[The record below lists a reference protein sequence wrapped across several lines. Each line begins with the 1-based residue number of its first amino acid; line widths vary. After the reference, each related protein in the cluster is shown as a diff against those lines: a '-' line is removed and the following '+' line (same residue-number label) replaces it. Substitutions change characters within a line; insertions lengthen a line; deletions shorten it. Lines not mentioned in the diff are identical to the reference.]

1 MNDVE
6 VITCT
11 NKIGDDKWVANIKV
25 IGDSKSI
32 NAVAKM
38 VNSLVFLLR
47 NDAPP
52 VIEISVNEMPMKMA
66 DKVKE

>member
-1 MNDVE
+1 MVE

-25 IGDSKSI
+25 TGDSKSI
-32 NAVAKM
+32 GAVAKM
-38 VNSLVFLLR
+38 VSSLVFLLR

-52 VIEISVNEMPMKMA
+52 VIEVSVNEVSMKMA